1 MSEWKRD
8 GASEAAHP
16 VGRARAGVDRPAF
29 DSGPA
34 ALGLRE
40 CPPPACSWKGG
51 WDTAGDVGNVPTTQ
65 QHLVIASC
73 GDSCGLNFLKT
84 SFCFSKGL
92 QI

>member
-1 MSEWKRD
+1 MSERELEPQRPPTQWEEP
-8 GASEAAHP
+8 GP
-16 VGRARAGVDRPAF
+16 GVDRPAF